1 MLLKLTTMFD
11 IDYLLPRSFMA
22 VLQLDKL
29 ESIVMEH
36 LIPPEVVL
44 AGMYYYVIK
53 GIIPK
58 DDKTVQVRI
67 KLTFISY

>member
-1 MLLKLTTMFD
+1 MLLKLATMFD

-29 ESIVMEH
+29 KSIIHQH

-44 AGMYYYVIK
+44 AGMYYYVTK
-53 GIIPK
+53 GITPK
-58 DDKTVQVRI
+58 ADNATQVKT
-67 KLTFISY
+67 KLYFL